1 MRALC
6 IVLLFA
12 AGTGC
17 APLEPETTWED
28 AWGALDQEELR
39 VSLRLR
45 GDLARPL
52 PATDPPL
59 AEELVALVRRQLDL
73 ARPMLET
80 RALVDAAVDDVSI
93 DATKIDGGRLTV
105 RWTARIAA
113 KRPAGAVAEDGAT
126 LAFDLSIPGDPDE
139 PAAALTSVEVEVVE
153 ATATTADARAC
164 RPTGIAIARGNY
176 RHRTYGFSFLAGL
189 TVGGDG
195 IAECEIRQLAT
206 LTNDRTEWDG
216 TATSAEKVREGYPR
230 GLWDGIGTGQWVVD
244 TAWDWHGLA
253 GDGKHDD
260 SQLHN
265 VPNRRGRTADG
276 LTRTEVQLDRTTRR
290 FLVQVRDRST
300 GSMRAI
306 RLWRYTWSND
316 GARLPD
322 QSFAGADVALGR
334 FSGCL
339 GIAGL
344 GEMNA
349 PQDDCR

>member
-6 IVLLFA
+6 LALLLA
-12 AGTGC
+12 AGAGC
-17 APLEPETTWED
+17 APLEPETAWED

-45 GDLARPL
+45 GSLARPL
-52 PATDPPL
+52 AATVPPS
-59 AEELVALVRRQLDL
+59 AEEVGALVRRQLEA
-73 ARPMLET
+73 ARPGLET
-80 RALVDAAVDDVSI
+80 RGFVEATVDDVSI
-93 DATKIDGGRLTV
+93 DATKMDGGRLAA
-105 RWTARIAA
+105 RWTARLTA

-126 LAFDLSIPGDPDE
+126 LAFELDLPEDPDA
-139 PAAALTSVEVEVVE
+139 PSVLVAVEAEVVE

-176 RHRTYGFSFLAGL
+176 SHRTYGFSFLAGL
-189 TVGGDG
+189 TVGGEG

-216 TATSAEKVREGYPR
+216 TATTAEKIREGYER
-230 GLWDGIGTGQWVVD
+230 GLWEGIGTGQWVVD
-244 TAWDWHGLA
+244 TGWDWQGLA
-253 GDGKHDD
+253 RDGKHDD

-322 QSFAGADVALGR
+322 QPFAGADVALGR
-334 FSGCL
+334 FTGCL
-339 GIAGL
+339 GVSGL